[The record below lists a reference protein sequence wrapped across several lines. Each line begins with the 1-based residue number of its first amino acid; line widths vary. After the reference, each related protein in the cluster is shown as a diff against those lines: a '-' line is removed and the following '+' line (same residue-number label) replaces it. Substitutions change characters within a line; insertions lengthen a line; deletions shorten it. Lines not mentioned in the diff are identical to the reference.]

1 MSQILSKSRRLNQLI
16 RQALS
21 AILMLFAFS
30 SVLYA
35 QEGITVRG
43 TVIDDTEEPL
53 IGASIKV
60 KGKTG
65 VGTVADMDGNFQ
77 LTVPS
82 EQSVLVFSYVGM
94 SSKEVKVG
102 KQRNFKITLE
112 DNTQM
117 DPRVLVVSVQ
127 PSQVIFPVLL
137 PSHHQVSLV
146 KKIPA
151 SIFVVRRLGIRMHSL

>member
-53 IGASIKV
+53 IGASPYI
-60 KGKTG
+60 
-65 VGTVADMDGNFQ
+65 
-77 LTVPS
+77 PS
-82 EQSVLVFSYVGM
+82 I
-94 SSKEVKVG
+94 SSG
-102 KQRNFKITLE
+102 RNE
-112 DNTQM
+112 DSI
-117 DPRVLVVSVQ
+117 P
-127 PSQVIFPVLL
+127 
-137 PSHHQVSLV
+137 VSL
-146 KKIPA
+146 
-151 SIFVVRRLGIRMHSL
+151 SSQ